1 LVINKILLSKK
12 FSQPMFLII
21 MSFGMSI
28 TMSCV
33 VTLVNTGF
41 NDGFFDRYINA
52 FTFAFPIAIVA
63 VFIMGPIAKIVVN
76 KLISND

>member
-1 LVINKILLSKK
+1 MFPKK

-28 TMSCV
+28 IMSCV

-41 NDGFFDRYINA
+41 NDGFFNRYCNA
-52 FTFAFPIAIVA
+52 FTFALPVAIVA
-63 VFIMGPIAKIVVN
+63 VFFIGPIAKLIVS
-76 KLISND
+76 KITK